1 MSSRRSY
8 GGGSRLSC
16 PNHPNTMLTEDYRA
30 GDMICPECGLVVG
43 DRVIDVGS
51 EWRTFSNEA
60 NGTDRSRVGGGEN
73 PFLDGTDLSTM
84 VGSDRASGSGL
95 DLQGYSRYQN
105 RSGISGSDRSLLNA
119 IREIGTMASR
129 INLPKTIVDRAN
141 QLFKQVHDQK
151 SLKGRSNDAI
161 ASACLYIA
169 CRQEGVPR
177 TFKEICAI
185 SKIPKKEIGRCF
197 KLILR
202 TLEASVDLITSEDF
216 MSRFCSNLMLKP
228 AVQRAATY
236 IAKKAVELDLV
247 PGRSPV
253 SVAAAAIYLSSQA
266 SEDKKTQ
273 KDIGDIAGVADV
285 TIRQSYRSLIARAA
299 DLFPPDFVFH
309 TPIDRLPVS

>member
-1 MSSRRSY
+1 MSSRRSH

-16 PNHPNTMLTEDYRA
+16 PNHPRTPLTEDYRA

-51 EWRTFSNEA
+51 EWRTFSNES

-95 DLQGYSRYQN
+95 DLQGYARYQN

-119 IREIGTMASR
+119 FREITTMASR
-129 INLPKTIVDRAN
+129 INLPKTITDRSN

-185 SKIPKKEIGRCF
+185 SKIPKKEIGKCF

-202 TLEASVDLITSEDF
+202 SLEASVDIIQSEDF
-216 MSRFCSNLMLKP
+216 MSRFCSNLGLSSTI
-228 AVQRAATY
+228 QRAATH
-236 IAKKAVELDLV
+236 IARKAVELDLV

-253 SVAAAAIYLSSQA
+253 SVAAAAIYLASQA
-266 SEDKKTQ
+266 SATKKSQ

-285 TIRQSYRSLIARAA
+285 TIRQSYRSMITRAA
-299 DLFPPDFVFH
+299 ELFPKDFAFD
-309 TPIDRLPVS
+309 TPIERLPVS